1 MISKTSLASEAK
13 DLAGQINDS
22 RVQMNHHERNSET
35 QPAPLFVLEPS
46 RGWVSLQLGT
56 LWEYRELLYFLAW
69 RDIKVR
75 YKQTGLG
82 IAWAI
87 LQPFITMVL
96 FSLIFGY
103 LGQIPSD
110 GVPYPIFTFAAL
122 LPWQLFANSLSAS
135 GNSLIMNQEMIKKV
149 YFPRLIIPLSAV
161 CVGLV
166 DFAIAFVVLL
176 GMMAYYNFWPTLAV
190 VTLPLFTLLAITT
203 ALAVGLWLSTLSVQ
217 YRDVQF
223 LIPALTQFWL
233 FATPIAYPSSLIPE
247 QWRLWFGLNPMVG
260 VIEGFRWALLG
271 QARPLEGP
279 VIVSILM
286 IGLLLVG
293 GLIYFKCIEKTFAD
307 VV

>member
-13 DLAGQINDS
+13 DLAGQINDG
-22 RVQMNHHERNSET
+22 RVQMNHHERNSGT

-46 RGWVSLQLGT
+46 RGWVSLQLST

-176 GMMAYYNFWPTLAV
+176 VMMAYYNFWPTLAV
-190 VTLPLFTLLAITT
+190 VTLPLFILLAITT

-247 QWRLWFGLNPMVG
+247 PWRLLYGLNPMVG

-279 VIVSILM
+279 VIVSILI

-293 GLIYFKCIEKTFAD
+293 GLIYFKRIEKTFAD